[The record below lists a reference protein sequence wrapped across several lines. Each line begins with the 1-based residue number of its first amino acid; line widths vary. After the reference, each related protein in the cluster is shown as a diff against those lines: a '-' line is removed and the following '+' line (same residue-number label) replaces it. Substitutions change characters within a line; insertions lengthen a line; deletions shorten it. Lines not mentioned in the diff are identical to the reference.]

1 MATFHKVHIQEV
13 KQETANAVSVLFKIP
28 ENLQSNFKFTSG
40 QYVTLQKEINGTEI
54 RRAYSICST
63 PKSGAIRVSIKAV
76 ENGVFSTYATSHL
89 KKGDE
94 IEITAPEGRFLLNP
108 EPNKNYLAFAA
119 GSGITPILSMIKSV
133 LENESSSNFTLVYGN
148 KTVVDTMFYEELNA
162 LKEKFSDRLKL
173 HYIFSREN
181 VKNQLQGRID
191 KSVTNYFV
199 KNMYK
204 ETSFDAAF
212 LCGPEAMIHEV
223 SKTLET
229 NKIAKENIHFEL
241 FTVSIDEE
249 AADQVKEGTT
259 LITVLLDD
267 ERTTFTM
274 QQTDDIL
281 AASLRNELDPPYS
294 CQGGVCSSCL
304 AKVTEGKAVMVK
316 NSILTDS
323 EVAEGFILTCQAHP
337 TTSTI
342 TIDFDDV

>member
-28 ENLQSNFKFTSG
+28 ENVQSYFQFTSG

-89 KKGDE
+89 KEGDE
-94 IEITAPEGRFLLNP
+94 IEITAPEGRFLLNT
-108 EPNKNYLAFAA
+108 EPNKNYIAFAA
-119 GSGITPILSMIKSV
+119 GSGITPILSMVKSV

-148 KTVVDTMFYEELNA
+148 KTVADTMFYEDLNA
-162 LKEKFSDRLKL
+162 LKEQFSGRLKL

-223 SKTLET
+223 SKTLES

-259 LITVLLDD
+259 IITVLLDD
-267 ERTTFTM
+267 EKTTFTM

-323 EVAEGFILTCQAHP
+323 EVAEGLILTCQAHP

>member
-13 KQETANAVSVLFKIP
+13 TQETANAVSVLFKIP
-28 ENLQSNFKFTSG
+28 QNLQADFQFTSG
-40 QYVTLQKEINGTEI
+40 QYVTLQKEINGAEI

-63 PKSGAIRVSIKAV
+63 PASGDIRVSIKAV

-89 KKGDE
+89 KEGEE
-94 IEITAPEGRFLLNP
+94 IDITIPEGRFLLNP
-108 EPNKNYLAFAA
+108 EPNKNYIGFAA
-119 GSGITPILSMIKSV
+119 GSGITPILSMVKSV
-133 LENESSSNFTLVYGN
+133 LENEPSSNFTLVYGN
-148 KTVVDTMFYEELNA
+148 KTVADTMFYNELNA
-162 LKEKFSDRLKL
+162 LKEQFSDRLKL

-204 ETSFDAAF
+204 ETTFDAAF
-212 LCGPEAMIHEV
+212 LCGPEEMIHEV
-223 SKTLET
+223 SKTLES

-241 FTVSIDEE
+241 FTVSVDEE

-259 LITVLLDD
+259 EITVLLDD
-267 ERTTFTM
+267 EKTTFTM

-323 EVAEGFILTCQAHP
+323 EVAEGLILTCQAHP